1 MPQKFPSQQYVASL
15 HFSSG
20 NFCLPFSFGN
30 PLLLPGVGQHCG
42 QHMQLT
48 ICSIWTPSTHFTHRS
63 PSRNLKSF
71 SICDETGNEQGF
83 QYQRQTII
91 SVDHYFLAWKK
102 LLNWEFLFAKKLH
115 KCSCWGDA
123 WPNLCQCR
131 QKSVVRDKWNNLGEG
146 DGDDDDGG
154 DDNGGG
160 GDDVDYDG
168 AFAPWYFNLCDADR
182 S

>member
-1 MPQKFPSQQYVASL
+1 MKSEVKIKTTFINIFFSNMPQKFPSQQYVASL

-48 ICSIWTPSTHFTHRS
+48 ICSIQTPSTHFTHRS

-71 SICDETGNEQGF
+71 SIGDETGNEQGF

-91 SVDHYFLAWKK
+91 SADHYILAWKK
-102 LLNWEFLFAKKLH
+102 LLNWEFCLQRSCTNAVAGGTRGLIFA
-115 KCSCWGDA
+115 
-123 WPNLCQCR
+123 N
-131 QKSVVRDKWNNLGEG
+131 V
-146 DGDDDDGG
+146 
-154 DDNGGG
+154 
-160 GDDVDYDG
+160 
-168 AFAPWYFNLCDADR
+168 DR
-182 S
+182 SQW